1 MPCPECLSDE
11 VTVQEYDFGI
21 CPQTGYHD
29 AGERF
34 RCLAC
39 GATGDA
45 GDLVAGEACNSISA
59 ALGPRNG
66 RRAAG
71 ETIARCRQR

>member
-1 MPCPECLSDE
+1 MCPECLSEDVE
-11 VTVQEYDFGI
+11 LHDYDFGV

-34 RCLAC
+34 RCRAC

-45 GDLVAGEACNSISA
+45 DDLVRDRPTTESA
-59 ALGPRNG
+59 APN
-66 RRAAG
+66 A
-71 ETIARCRQR
+71 

>member
-1 MPCPECLSDE
+1 MPCLECLSDE
-11 VTVQEYDFGI
+11 VTVQEYAFGI
-21 CPQTGYHD
+21 CPQTGYHH

-45 GDLVAGEACNSISA
+45 GDLVAAEACNSISV
-59 ALGPRNG
+59 GSSEP
-66 RRAAG
+66 AAG
-71 ETIARCRQR
+71 GG

>member
-1 MPCPECLSDE
+1 MLCPECLSDE

-45 GDLVAGEACNSISA
+45 GDLVAAEACNSISV
-59 ALGPRNG
+59 GSSE
-66 RRAAG
+66 RAAG
-71 ETIARCRQR
+71 GG

>member
-1 MPCPECLSDE
+1 MCPERGSDQ
-11 VTVQEYDFGI
+11 VTFDAFDFGL

-34 RCLAC
+34 RCRTC

-45 GDLVAGEACNSISA
+45 ADAVRPMGPSFA
-59 ALGPRNG
+59 AA
-66 RRAAG
+66 AAG
-71 ETIARCRQR
+71 GKVAQFR